1 MSYSMGS
8 IDCIALHINEDYLS
22 ALKKDVEE
30 HQKNPEEF
38 LKSLSENQ
46 RMFFENILDY
56 VDTEM
61 LEDLDEFCN
70 DNDDINRYESGSENY
85 AYSTKYDINSGELIG
100 TTTDNFDGYVYPI
113 SYGSSN
119 LYKPEFKDKEELLKH
134 IFENIYVPKG
144 YKIENN
150 VIFLTG
156 VWGG

>member
-38 LKSLSENQ
+38 LKSLSERQ
-46 RMFFENILDY
+46 KMLFENILNY
-56 VDTEM
+56 VDAEM
-61 LEDLDEFCN
+61 LEDLDEYCN
-70 DNDDINRYESGSENY
+70 GADDITYYESGSENY
-85 AYSTKYDINSGELIG
+85 AYATKYDIETGQILNI
-100 TTTDNFDGYVYPI
+100 TTAHFDGYVYQI

-119 LYKPEFKDKEELLKH
+119 LYKPEFKDKDDLIKKTTEYIYIPKSFELNN
-134 IFENIYVPKG
+134 NI
-144 YKIENN
+144 
-150 VIFLTG
+150 IFLTG